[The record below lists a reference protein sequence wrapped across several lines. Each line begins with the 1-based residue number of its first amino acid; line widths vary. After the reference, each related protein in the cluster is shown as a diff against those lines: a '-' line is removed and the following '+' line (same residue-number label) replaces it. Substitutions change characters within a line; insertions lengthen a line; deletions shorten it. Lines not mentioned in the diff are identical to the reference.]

1 MVHRIAA
8 LALIGW
14 SSLCGAEVQF
24 ESWVCYNWL
33 DHSKAKPLVSLNG
46 NLEMRIGSLNVAGAN
61 HVAAYSVQGLNR
73 RWDFGLAADG
83 TSYDFAFLIEPDG
96 TGLYYDF
103 TLEPTAKA
111 SQRFTCVK
119 EK

>member
-14 SSLCGAEVQF
+14 SSLYGASAHA

-33 DHSKAKPLVSLNG
+33 DSTKAKPLVSLEG
-46 NLEMRIGSLNVAGAN
+46 NLEMGIGSVNVAGAN
-61 HVAAYSVQGLNR
+61 HVAEYAVRGLNR
-73 RWDFGLAADG
+73 RWDFGLSEDAA
-83 TSYDFAFLIEPDG
+83 TYDFAFVIEPDG

-119 EK
+119 VK